1 MGMLFI
7 MTTLP
12 LYTDSG
18 PNLVRLGFT
27 QILSP
32 YWERAVLALTGLLVN
47 SYVCLYVSQ
56 DQMVD
61 VKVSRWT
68 GRRRP
73 IKRY

>member
-1 MGMLFI
+1 M
-7 MTTLP
+7 
-12 LYTDSG
+12 
-18 PNLVRLGFT
+18 
-27 QILSP
+27 
-32 YWERAVLALTGLLVN
+32 LALTGLLVN

-73 IKRY
+73 IKCYKGLGVRELFPLTLVHTEVPSYG